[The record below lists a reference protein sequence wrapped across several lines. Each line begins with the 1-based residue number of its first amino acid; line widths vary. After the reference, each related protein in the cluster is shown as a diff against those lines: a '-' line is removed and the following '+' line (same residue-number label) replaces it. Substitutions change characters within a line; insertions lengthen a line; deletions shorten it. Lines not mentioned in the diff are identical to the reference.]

1 MTEPTPAEA
10 PSRTVLLRGG
20 TVHSPADPF
29 ATAMVVERGSVAWVG
44 SEGAADSFADG
55 VDETVDLNGAL
66 VTAAFTDAHVH
77 TTATG
82 LTLTGLD
89 LSDARTLTDALDRV
103 RAHAAAHPADRVL
116 LGHGWDATRWPEAR
130 PPSRAE
136 LDAATGG
143 RPLYLTRVDVH
154 SAVVTSALLDL
165 VPGVTGRSGYAA
177 DAPLTGDAHHAV
189 RAAAHESVTPAQR
202 TAAQRAAR
210 AHAAAQGIGSLHEC
224 AGPDISSPEDLTGLL
239 ALAAEE
245 PGPRVFGYWA
255 EAITEAKEADRI
267 RELGAIGAAGD
278 LFVDGSLGSHTACLH
293 EPYADATHTGV
304 AHHDAA
310 AIAAHVA
317 ACTEAGLQAGFH
329 AIGDA
334 AVAAV
339 VEGVRAAADRVGLAR
354 IRAARHR
361 VEHAEMLTPETIAA
375 FAELGLTASVQ
386 PAFDAAWGG
395 EDGMYAQRLG
405 RERAR
410 TLNPYAALLRAGVP
424 LALGSDSPVTPLD
437 PWGTV
442 RAAAFH
448 RTPEHRV
455 SVRAAFTAHTRGG
468 WRAVG
473 RDDAGVLVPGAPADY
488 AVWETGDLVVQVP
501 DSRVADWSTDPRSGT
516 PGLPDLT
523 PGRQLPVCVR
533 TVVGGRTVHE
543 RPNE

>member
-1 MTEPTPAEA
+1 
-10 PSRTVLLRGG
+10 
-20 TVHSPADPF
+20 
-29 ATAMVVERGSVAWVG
+29 
-44 SEGAADSFADG
+44 
-55 VDETVDLNGAL
+55 
-66 VTAAFTDAHVH
+66 
-77 TTATG
+77 
-82 LTLTGLD
+82 
-89 LSDARTLTDALDRV
+89 
-103 RAHAAAHPADRVL
+103 
-116 LGHGWDATRWPEAR
+116 HGWDAPRWPEAR

-329 AIGDA
+329 A
-334 AVAAV
+334 
-339 VEGVRAAADRVGLAR
+339 L
-354 IRAARHR
+354 
-361 VEHAEMLTPETIAA
+361 
-375 FAELGLTASVQ
+375 
-386 PAFDAAWGG
+386 
-395 EDGMYAQRLG
+395 
-405 RERAR
+405 
-410 TLNPYAALLRAGVP
+410 
-424 LALGSDSPVTPLD
+424 
-437 PWGTV
+437 
-442 RAAAFH
+442 
-448 RTPEHRV
+448 
-455 SVRAAFTAHTRGG
+455 
-468 WRAVG
+468 
-473 RDDAGVLVPGAPADY
+473 
-488 AVWETGDLVVQVP
+488 GDL
-501 DSRVADWSTDPRSGT
+501 S
-516 PGLPDLT
+516 L
-523 PGRQLPVCVR
+523 
-533 TVVGGRTVHE
+533 
-543 RPNE
+543 